1 MINHRSW
8 LALALVLP
16 LTLSACGPRV
26 AERTEP
32 LPAEAAVTPSR
43 ALDPAALAALDAR
56 LEALAEAQE
65 RSGFVAMLARDGE
78 IVHVSQ
84 AGYADIEAGRP
95 MTTDTVV
102 RVASMTKP
110 VTAVAV
116 MMLVEDG
123 AVALDDPVADYI
135 PAFADARVATSL
147 SRNAEYEIPTEA
159 LARPI
164 TIEDLLTHTSGIG
177 YIFDYETH
185 LGALYLGHN
194 IYEMEDAD
202 LDARM
207 SVLAELPLYFQ
218 PSERWMYSYAN
229 DVLGR
234 VVEVAS
240 GQRLEAFMDERIFTP
255 LDMEDT
261 TFFMTPDIEARLATL
276 YTHDEDGALVELPLE
291 RDLIRATD
299 VEAGGAGLFSTAE
312 DYMRFAMMLAGG
324 GELDGVRLL
333 EPETVALMVTPHVG
347 LDRMPESMRAGNL
360 GYGYGFGVYVADGP
374 QGGPRAGDFGWGG
387 YFDTEFF
394 ISPATG
400 LTGVIMAQ
408 EEPGPTTSE
417 TIGAR
422 AVFRALAAETVDD
435 EVEG

>member
-1 MINHRSW
+1 MNHHRHW
-8 LALALVLP
+8 LALALALP
-16 LTLSACGPRV
+16 LTLSACGPRET
-26 AERTEP
+26 AHTEP
-32 LPAEAAVTPSR
+32 LPAEVAVTPQR
-43 ALDPAALAALDAR
+43 GLDAAALAALDAR

-78 IVHVSQ
+78 IVHVSE
-84 AGYADIEAGRP
+84 AGYADIETGRP
-95 MTTDTVV
+95 MTADTVV
-102 RVASMTKP
+102 RIASMTKP

-123 AVALDDPVADYI
+123 TIALDDPVADYI

-147 SRNAEYEIPTEA
+147 SRDENYEIPTEA

-177 YIFDYETH
+177 YIFDYQTN

-194 IYEMEDAD
+194 IYEMEEGD
-202 LDARM
+202 LDERM
-207 SVLAELPLYFQ
+207 NVLAGLPLYFQ
-218 PSERWMYSYAN
+218 PGERWLYSYSN

-240 GQRLEAFMDERIFTP
+240 GQRLEAFMDEAIFTP
-255 LDMEDT
+255 LGMEDT
-261 TFFMTPDIEARLATL
+261 TFFMTPEIEARLATL
-276 YTHDEDGALVELPLE
+276 YTHGEDGSLTELPIA
-291 RDLIRATD
+291 RDLVRAVD
-299 VEAGGAGLFSTAE
+299 VEAGGAGLLSTAD
-312 DYMRFAMMLAGG
+312 DYMRFVLMLAGG

-333 EPETVALMVTPHVG
+333 EAETVADMVTPHVG
-347 LDRMPESMRAGNL
+347 LDRMPDAMRERNL
-360 GYGYGFGVYVADGP
+360 GYGYGFGIYVADAPERGA
-374 QGGPRAGDFGWGG
+374 RAGDFGWGG
-387 YFDTEFF
+387 YFDTDFF

-400 LTGVIMAQ
+400 LSGLILAQ

-422 AVFRALAAETVDD
+422 AVFRALAAETVED